1 MQDIEH
7 LEGSPGGIIRGSLL
21 ICVEIN
27 VHGTSRSVVKL
38 LSDIGYR
45 VKCIRKE
52 NNLNQIQFAKS
63 IGISQ
68 GNLSEIEIGNSN
80 PSAETLISIRT
91 QYNVNLN
98 WLLTGVA
105 ADDGTTYEDEF
116 EKRLI
121 EVFRN
126 LDDYDKNEII
136 EFIRVKINLRSILL
150 FSGNTGLSLRLTRLL
165 LEQYM
170 LPAYVL

>member
-1 MQDIEH
+1 MS
-7 LEGSPGGIIRGSLL
+7 G
-21 ICVEIN
+21 
-27 VHGTSRSVVKL
+27 
-38 LSDIGYR
+38 IGYR
-45 VKCIRKE
+45 IKCIRKE

-68 GNLSEIEIGNSN
+68 GNLSEIEMGNSN

-105 ADDGTTYEDEF
+105 AEDGATYEDEL
-116 EKRLI
+116 ENRLI
-121 EVFRN
+121 EVFKH

-136 EFIRVKINLRSILL
+136 EFIRVKINLRSI
-150 FSGNTGLSLRLTRLL
+150 
-165 LEQYM
+165 
-170 LPAYVL
+170 

>member
-1 MQDIEH
+1 MS
-7 LEGSPGGIIRGSLL
+7 G
-21 ICVEIN
+21 
-27 VHGTSRSVVKL
+27 
-38 LSDIGYR
+38 IGYR
-45 VKCIRKE
+45 IKCIRKE
-52 NNLNQIQFAKS
+52 NNLNQIQFAKI

-68 GNLSEIEIGNSN
+68 GNLSEIEMGNSN

-105 ADDGTTYEDEF
+105 AEDGTTYEDEF
-116 EKRLI
+116 EKRMI

-136 EFIRVKINLRSILL
+136 EIIRVKINLRSI
-150 FSGNTGLSLRLTRLL
+150 
-165 LEQYM
+165 
-170 LPAYVL
+170 

>member
-1 MQDIEH
+1 M
-7 LEGSPGGIIRGSLL
+7 
-21 ICVEIN
+21 N
-27 VHGTSRSVVKL
+27 
-38 LSDIGYR
+38 DIGHKI
-45 VKCIRKE
+45 KCIRKE
-52 NNLNQIQFAKS
+52 NNLNQVQFAKS

-68 GNLSEIEIGNSN
+68 GNLSEIELGNSN

-105 ADDGTTYEDEF
+105 TEDGATYEDEF

-126 LDDYDKNEII
+126 LDDYDKKEII
-136 EFIRVKINLRSILL
+136 EIMQLKKRLRSNYSPWD
-150 FSGNTGLSLRLTRLL
+150 FC
-165 LEQYM
+165 
-170 LPAYVL
+170 